1 MDVILTIGSELSAN
15 SQGVQV
21 AGQARSRIKGHCNP
35 KANWVRK
42 FHYAEKAWQC
52 KEHGIGRI
60 RANERICFQMVAG
73 TTQTINES
81 KQMIMKAMRI
91 HQYGGPEVLA
101 QVEMQRPAPGVNEVL
116 IKVHAASVNPF
127 DWKARA
133 GYVKEFFPL
142 TFPATL
148 GSDVSGTVE
157 EVGPGAARFKRGDE
171 VYASLG
177 LEGGGYAEYA
187 VAKEAIVAE
196 KPVTLDHVQAAAVPT
211 GGITAWQALFEVAQL
226 RAGQKVLIHG
236 AAGGVGNFAVQFAK
250 ERGAYVIG
258 TASSRNHAFLHE
270 LGADKAVDYQQTH
283 FEEVVRDADVV
294 LDTIGGDTLERSF
307 KALKKGGILVSIV
320 QPPSQEQAAKY
331 GVRALFYGGHP
342 SSSNLAEIARLIDAG
357 KVKTVVETVLPLAEA
372 RRAHELSQ
380 SGHARGKIVLKTA

>member
-1 MDVILTIGSELSAN
+1 
-15 SQGVQV
+15 
-21 AGQARSRIKGHCNP
+21 
-35 KANWVRK
+35 
-42 FHYAEKAWQC
+42 
-52 KEHGIGRI
+52 
-60 RANERICFQMVAG
+60 MVAG

-157 EVGPGAARFKRGDE
+157 EVGPGVARFKRGDE

-196 KPVTLDHVQAAAVPT
+196 KPGTLDHVQAAAVPT

-226 RAGQKVLIHG
+226 RAGQKVLIHA

-250 ERGAYVIG
+250 AKGAYVIG
-258 TASSRNHAFLHE
+258 TASSRNQAFLVE
-270 LGADKAVDYQQTH
+270 LGVDKAVDYQKTR
-283 FEEVVRDADVV
+283 FEDVVHEADVV
-294 LDTIGGDTLERSF
+294 LDTIGGDTQERSF

-320 QPPSQEQAAKY
+320 QPPSQELATKY

-342 SSSNLAEIARLIDAG
+342 SSSNLAEIAKLIDAG
-357 KVKTVVETVLPLAEA
+357 KVKTVVETVLPLEEA
-372 RRAHELSQ
+372 PRAHELSQ
-380 SGHARGKIVLKTA
+380 SGHVRGKIVLKVA

>member
-1 MDVILTIGSELSAN
+1 
-15 SQGVQV
+15 
-21 AGQARSRIKGHCNP
+21 
-35 KANWVRK
+35 
-42 FHYAEKAWQC
+42 
-52 KEHGIGRI
+52 
-60 RANERICFQMVAG
+60 
-73 TTQTINES
+73 
-81 KQMIMKAMRI
+81 MKAIRI

-101 QVEMQRPAPGVNEVL
+101 QVEMQRPTPAANELL
-116 IKVHAASVNPF
+116 IKVKAASVNPF

-142 TFPATL
+142 VFPATL

-157 EVGPGAARFKRGDE
+157 EVGPGAALFKRGDE

-187 VAKEAIVAE
+187 VAKEAIVAA
-196 KPVTLDHVQAAAVPT
+196 KPRTLDYVQAAAVPT
-211 GGITAWQALFEVAQL
+211 AGITAWQALFEVAQL
-226 RAGQKVLIHG
+226 RAGQKVLIHA
-236 AAGGVGNFAVQFAK
+236 AAGGVGNFAVQLAK
-250 ERGAYVIG
+250 AKGAYVIG
-258 TASSRNHAFLHE
+258 TASSRNQAFLDE
-270 LGADKAVDYQQTH
+270 LGVDTAVDYQKTR
-283 FEEVVRDADVV
+283 FEDVVNDADVV
-294 LDTIGGDTLERSF
+294 LDTIGGDTQERSF

-320 QPPSQEQAAKY
+320 QPPSQELAAKY

-380 SGHARGKIVLKTA
+380 SSHARGKIVLQPA

>member
-52 KEHGIGRI
+52 KKHGIGRI
-60 RANERICFQMVAG
+60 RANERIWFQMVAG
-73 TTQTINES
+73 TTQTNNES

-101 QVEMQRPAPGVNEVL
+101 QVELQRPTPGPNEVL

-133 GYVKEFFPL
+133 GYVKEVFPL

-157 EVGPGAARFKRGDE
+157 EVGPGGARFKRGDE

-187 VAKEAIVAE
+187 VAKEAIVAA
-196 KPVTLDHVQAAAVPT
+196 KPHTLDHVQAAAVPT

-250 ERGAYVIG
+250 GKGAYVIG
-258 TASSRNHAFLHE
+258 TASSRNQKFLRE
-270 LGADKAVDYQQTH
+270 LGVDKALDYEETR
-283 FEEVVRDADVV
+283 FEDVVHDADVV
-294 LDTIGGDTLERSF
+294 LDTIGSDT
-307 KALKKGGILVSIV
+307 
-320 QPPSQEQAAKY
+320 
-331 GVRALFYGGHP
+331 
-342 SSSNLAEIARLIDAG
+342 
-357 KVKTVVETVLPLAEA
+357 
-372 RRAHELSQ
+372 
-380 SGHARGKIVLKTA
+380 